1 MKLLKNMKIRA
12 KILSAF
18 GISLVM
24 TALLGAVSIL
34 AVNYMDG
41 IADNYVDLSIPAIN
55 QIWTARRAVQ
65 ATEKAA
71 LEATIVMTPGE
82 LNQVKKT
89 LTEER
94 TKIDNALL
102 ELETLAPQFGT
113 QIDTIQT
120 QLDGATTIRE
130 EMMVECAKFTTEGNA
145 RAYEIYHQEYV
156 PTYEKVIEEII
167 ALYDEICVAID
178 KRAADAERTHTIVT
192 IIVVVFIVLCAA
204 FILIVSQV
212 LSRFVTK
219 PVYEIEKS
227 MEAVAAGKLDEA
239 VVEYESEDE
248 LGNLADTVRSTVGM
262 MQKLIPDVAHLG
274 NELGNGNFN
283 IVSQNPEVYVGDYM
297 DILKAMRHIRNT
309 LTGTIEQIDVAS
321 EQLLSGSDQ
330 VASGAQALSQ
340 GATEQA
346 SAVQEL
352 AATIA
357 DITEKVKLNARN
369 AEHAN
374 QITQQAGAG
383 MQECNGYMN
392 SLMTAMND
400 IHSSSNE
407 ISKIIKNI
415 DDIAFQTNILA
426 LNAAVEAA
434 RAGAAGKGFA
444 VVADEV
450 RNLAAKSAE
459 AAKNTTVLIENSM
472 NAVNVGMKH
481 TKDTFDAM
489 QSVASQAAE
498 AAVKMDEIANASAEQ
513 SEAILQISTGI
524 DQISAVIQTTSAT
537 AEESAATSEELSSQA
552 NLLKELTGQF
562 TLYTGDTAVGVPAT
576 KSVKTAAKTAK
587 TSVVSAA
594 PAADPYAYSTADDS
608 YNSYSTGDKY

>member
-1 MKLLKNMKIRA
+1 MKLLKNLKIRA
-12 KILSAF
+12 KILAAF
-18 GISLVM
+18 GVSLFM
-24 TALLGAVSIL
+24 TTVLGLVSIY

-41 IADNYVDLSIPAIN
+41 IADNYVDLSIPAVN

-102 ELETLAPQFGT
+102 ELEKLAPQFASD
-113 QIDTIQT
+113 IDQIQT
-120 QLDGATTIRE
+120 LMDGAATIRE
-130 EMMVECAKFTTEGNA
+130 EMLAECAKFTTEGNA
-145 RAYEIYHQEYV
+145 RAYEIFHQEYTS
-156 PTYEKVIEEII
+156 TYEKVIEKII
-167 ALYDEICVAID
+167 QLYDEINIAIGE
-178 KRAADAERTHTIVT
+178 RAAAAERTHLAMT
-192 IIVVVFIVLCAA
+192 IIVVAAIVLCAA
-204 FILIVSQV
+204 FILLISQV
-212 LSRFVTK
+212 LSRFVTT
-219 PVYEIEKS
+219 PVDEIEKA

-239 VVEYESEDE
+239 LVEYESKDE
-248 LGNLADTVRSTVGM
+248 LGQLADTVRSTVGM
-262 MQKLIPDVAHLG
+262 MQKLIPDVAYLG

-283 IVSQNPEVYVGDYM
+283 IVSRNPEVYVGDYQG
-297 DILKAMRHIRNT
+297 ILLAMRHIRNT

-321 EQLLSGSDQ
+321 DQLLSGADQ

-346 SAVQEL
+346 SSVQEL

-459 AAKNTTVLIENSM
+459 AAKNTTALIENSM

-481 TKDTFDAM
+481 TKDTFEAM
-489 QSVASQAAE
+489 QSVSEKSAE

-537 AEESAATSEELSSQA
+537 AQESAATSEELSSQA

-562 TLYTGDTAVGVPAT
+562 SLYTGDAGTGAP
-576 KSVKTAAKTAK
+576 AAKPAK
-587 TSVVSAA
+587 AA
-594 PAADPYAYSTADDS
+594 KAVKVAAPSPAADPYAYSDN
-608 YNSYSTGDKY
+608 NSYGYGSGDKY

>member
-1 MKLLKNMKIRA
+1 MKLLKNLKIRA
-12 KILSAF
+12 KILAAF
-18 GISLVM
+18 GVSLFM
-24 TALLGAVSIL
+24 TTVLGLASIY

-41 IADNYVDLSIPAIN
+41 IADNYVDLSIPAVN
-55 QIWTARRAVQ
+55 QIWMARRAVQ

-102 ELETLAPQFGT
+102 ELEKLAPQFASD
-113 QIDTIQT
+113 IDQIQT
-120 QLDGATTIRE
+120 LMDGAATIRE
-130 EMMVECAKFTTEGNA
+130 EMLAECAKFTTEGNA
-145 RAYEIYHQEYV
+145 RAYEIFHQEYTS
-156 PTYEKVIEEII
+156 TYEKVIEKII
-167 ALYDEICVAID
+167 QLYDEINIAIAQ
-178 KRAADAERTHTIVT
+178 RHQDAEKTHLTMT
-192 IIVVVFIVLCAA
+192 IIVVAAIILCAVFILT
-204 FILIVSQV
+204 ISQV
-212 LSRFVTK
+212 LSRFVTT
-219 PVYEIEKS
+219 PVDEIEKA

-239 VVEYESEDE
+239 LVEYESKDE
-248 LGNLADTVRSTVGM
+248 LGQLADTVRSTVGM
-262 MQKLIPDVAHLG
+262 MQKLIPDVAYLG

-283 IVSQNPEVYVGDYM
+283 IVSRNPEAYVGDYQG
-297 DILKAMRHIRNT
+297 ILLAMRHIRNT

-321 EQLLSGSDQ
+321 DQLLSGADQ

-346 SAVQEL
+346 SSVQEL

-459 AAKNTTVLIENSM
+459 AAKNTTALIENSM

-481 TKDTFDAM
+481 TKDTFEAM
-489 QSVASQAAE
+489 QSVSEKSAE

-537 AEESAATSEELSSQA
+537 AQESAATSEELSSQA

-562 TLYTGDTAVGVPAT
+562 PEIVQPHQNDE
-576 KSVKTAAKTAK
+576 
-587 TSVVSAA
+587 
-594 PAADPYAYSTADDS
+594 
-608 YNSYSTGDKY
+608 